1 MRNSIAPSKARPDPQ
16 HRERLWFSRLL
27 APSRCKR
34 LRTGEPIGQDLFD
47 RVKAGIAEAI
57 TTLKPNHPYKA
68 KYFVEDWD
76 ELSNG
81 DRRRAG
87 RCIADCA
94 RREGSPIGLIRRG
107 RQSHRYFIRPVAQ
120 QRTPPTPSTSQNS
133 QP

>member
-1 MRNSIAPSKARPDPQ
+1 MPDT
-16 HRERLWFSRLL
+16 HSRERQWFSRLL
-27 APSRCKR
+27 VPTRSKR
-34 LRTGEPIGQDLFD
+34 LSTGEPIGQDLFD
-47 RVKAGIAEAI
+47 LVKAGIAEAI

-76 ELSNG
+76 ELNNG

-107 RQSHRYFIRPVAQ
+107 RNQSHRYVIRPVTQ
-120 QRTPPTPSTSQNS
+120 QSTPADQTPNPQQHQS
-133 QP
+133 